1 MKEPEKRDGYATVAE
16 QSRVEIVLQKS
27 RFIGECAPVHS
38 AEEAAAFVQSV
49 KKAMPDAS
57 HHCYA
62 YVVGRDR
69 NIQRS
74 TDDGEPSG
82 TAGVPILQ
90 VLNMNGLTDVAL
102 VVTRYFGGVL
112 LGAKCLVRAYS
123 RSAAEAVKAARPVF
137 MEATDLLSLTVDY
150 PLWGKLEYELKAQPV
165 KVADIIFASDVTVK
179 LKVRK
184 RDRAALM
191 DRIVNRTE
199 GRVRFVGGQS
209 EYLPWEI
216 EID

>member
-1 MKEPEKRDGYATVAE
+1 M
-16 QSRVEIVLQKS
+16 
-27 RFIGECAPVHS
+27 
-38 AEEAAAFVQSV
+38 
-49 KKAMPDAS
+49 
-57 HHCYA
+57 
-62 YVVGRDR
+62 
-69 NIQRS
+69 
-74 TDDGEPSG
+74 
-82 TAGVPILQ
+82 
-90 VLNMNGLTDVAL
+90 
-102 VVTRYFGGVL
+102 
-112 LGAKCLVRAYS
+112 
-123 RSAAEAVKAARPVF
+123 
-137 MEATDLLSLTVDY
+137 
-150 PLWGKLEYELKAQPV
+150 

>member
-1 MKEPEKRDGYATVAE
+1 MKEPEKRDGYATVE
-16 QSRVEIVLQKS
+16 ERSRREIVIQRS

-38 AEEAAAFVQSV
+38 PEEAARFVESV

-62 YVVGRDR
+62 YVVGKNRGV
-69 NIQRS
+69 QRS

-90 VLNMNGLTDVAL
+90 VLNMNELTDVAL

-112 LGAKCLVRAYS
+112 LGAKGLVRAYS

-165 KVADIIFASDVTVK
+165 KVAEVIYASDVTVN

-184 RDRAALM
+184 RDRAAFV

-199 GRVRFVGGQS
+199 GRVRLAEGES
-209 EYLPWEI
+209 EHLPWEI